1 MHEKGQKMYFLKIE
15 IRLLFIEK
23 CTVSEACVNA
33 ILKNSLGEEEKVRRC
48 RGVWVPIFISFPV
61 VAVKQNSP
69 GNEDACV
76 VFWD

>member
-15 IRLLFIEK
+15 IRFLFIEK

-33 ILKNSLGEEEKVRRC
+33 ILKNSLGEEEKVRRF
-48 RGVWVPIFISFPV
+48 RGVWVAIFISFPV

-69 GNEDACV
+69 GNEDALV